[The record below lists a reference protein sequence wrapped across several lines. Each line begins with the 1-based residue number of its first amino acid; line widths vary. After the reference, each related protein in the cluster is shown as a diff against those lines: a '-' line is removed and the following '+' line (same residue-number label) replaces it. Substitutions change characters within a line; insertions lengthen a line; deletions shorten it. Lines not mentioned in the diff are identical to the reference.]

1 MSCDNIHI
9 SHPMVTA
16 SLPSFNEALSD
27 TFYDSLPS
35 HEPDNGGAVEID
47 TGDGDV
53 SAVLKYVVANAAYTK
68 GLKSSPVWKY
78 FAHFDA
84 VQHPDKKNH
93 RICLLCRELGIDKSI
108 SVGKDYS
115 NTPLISHLQS
125 KHKEEFKEFL
135 AAKNSTAPQSGSSQA
150 QIGSF
155 FSKKSEIK
163 EKFKRYFAKF
173 VVDECLPLTICRSP
187 SLKDMVRCINK
198 QKQSVTDRQNELQQ
212 QEANGKIDREKQEKE
227 VQTRIAEISRLEQ
240 TLQPQNKQQMTC
252 SSFLQRVD
260 TILLANNSTIEA
272 LS

>member
-1 MSCDNIHI
+1 MSCDNIHS

-115 NTPLISHLQS
+115 NTPPSSPTYSRSIN
-125 KHKEEFKEFL
+125 
-135 AAKNSTAPQSGSSQA
+135 KNSR
-150 QIGSF
+150 SF
-155 FSKKSEIK
+155 W
-163 EKFKRYFAKF
+163 
-173 VVDECLPLTICRSP
+173 LPR
-187 SLKDMVRCINK
+187 
-198 QKQSVTDRQNELQQ
+198 
-212 QEANGKIDREKQEKE
+212 
-227 VQTRIAEISRLEQ
+227 
-240 TLQPQNKQQMTC
+240 
-252 SSFLQRVD
+252 
-260 TILLANNSTIEA
+260 ILLR
-272 LS
+272 LSQEVLKLKLVLFFEEVRN

>member
-1 MSCDNIHI
+1 MSCDNIYS
-9 SHPMVTA
+9 SHPMVTV
-16 SLPSFNEALSD
+16 SLPSFNEAFSD

-35 HEPDNGGAVEID
+35 HEADNGGAVEIG

-155 FSKKSEIK
+155 FQ
-163 EKFKRYFAKF
+163 
-173 VVDECLPLTICRSP
+173 RSP
-187 SLKDMVRCINK
+187 KLKKNSNVILQSLLLTSVCHLPFVALLLSRTLFDASTSMLMFPHIN
-198 QKQSVTDRQNELQQ
+198 L
-212 QEANGKIDREKQEKE
+212 
-227 VQTRIAEISRLEQ
+227 
-240 TLQPQNKQQMTC
+240 
-252 SSFLQRVD
+252 
-260 TILLANNSTIEA
+260 
-272 LS
+272 

>member
-1 MSCDNIHI
+1 
-9 SHPMVTA
+9 MVTA

-93 RICLLCRELGIDKSI
+93 RFCPLCHELGIDKSI

-198 QKQSVTDRQNELQQ
+198 HVDVPSYQSL
-212 QEANGKIDREKQEKE
+212 I
-227 VQTRIAEISRLEQ
+227 
-240 TLQPQNKQQMTC
+240 TLLH
-252 SSFLQRVD
+252 SL
-260 TILLANNSTIEA
+260 
-272 LS
+272 

>member
-1 MSCDNIHI
+1 MSCENVYS

-16 SLPSFNEALSD
+16 SLPSFNEASSD
-27 TFYDSLPS
+27 SFFDSIPS
-35 HEPDNGGAVEID
+35 NEADNGGAVEID
-47 TGDGDV
+47 TVDGDV

-135 AAKNSTAPQSGSSQA
+135 AAKNSTAPQSGSSHA

-155 FSKKSEIK
+155 FRRSVKLKKNSNVILQNLLLTSVCHLP
-163 EKFKRYFAKF
+163 F
-173 VVDECLPLTICRSP
+173 VFLLLSRTWFDASTSMLMFPH
-187 SLKDMVRCINK
+187 IN
-198 QKQSVTDRQNELQQ
+198 L
-212 QEANGKIDREKQEKE
+212 
-227 VQTRIAEISRLEQ
+227 
-240 TLQPQNKQQMTC
+240 
-252 SSFLQRVD
+252 
-260 TILLANNSTIEA
+260 
-272 LS
+272 